1 MKQKK
6 CRYCRTSFLPNPRV
20 GKRQKTCGKPACK
33 KARKAENN
41 ARWRKENPDC
51 CRQDYPRVKEWLDK
65 NPYYLK
71 RYRQSHPEY
80 IQKNREARR
89 LRYRR
94 KKLCVDIQAQIKNQV
109 PKTTE
114 QLWNRPRLDIQA
126 SIQAQ
131 PPPMTFLFGHFP
143 CLDIQAPMDKPL
155 CPRENRIILNRG

>member
-6 CRYCRTSFLPNPRV
+6 CRYCQTSFIPNPRV
-20 GKRQKTCGKPACK
+20 GKRQKACGKPACK
-33 KARKAENN
+33 KALKAENN
-41 ARWRKENPDC
+41 ARWRKENPDY

-65 NPYYLK
+65 HPHYLK
-71 RYRQSHPEY
+71 RYRQNHPEY
-80 IQKNREARR
+80 VQKNREARR

-109 PKTTE
+109 PKITE

-131 PPPMTFLFGHFP
+131 PPQMTFLFGHFP

-155 CPRENRIILNRG
+155 CPRENRIILNRR